1 MKILF
6 YGDSITDDSR
16 NREIDFKGS
25 SYGFGYVRAVAGKLL
40 SENPLKYEI
49 YNRGISGNRITD
61 LYSRVK
67 IHCWNLEPDVLSIL
81 IGVNDVWHEF
91 GGGRNGVDIKR
102 FEKVYRMLLEDT
114 KEVLPNVKI
123 LLIEPF
129 ILQGSATQAQWDLFL
144 QVKDYAKVVEKLAKE
159 YDTLYMP
166 LQEKFDQAAAQY
178 GAQAYLADGVHPTV
192 AGAQLIADEWIKIFK
207 REIDK

>member
-6 YGDSITDDSR
+6 YGDSITDASR
-16 NREIDFKGS
+16 NREVDFRDS
-25 SYGFGYVRAVAGKLL
+25 SYGFGYVRAVAGSLL
-40 SENPLKYEI
+40 SQHPLKYEI

-61 LYSRVK
+61 LYSRIK

-91 GGGRNGVDIKR
+91 GGGKNGVYIKR

-114 KEVLPNVKI
+114 KARLPNVKI
-123 LLIEPF
+123 ILMEPF
-129 ILQGSATQAQWDLFL
+129 VLQGTATQAQWNLFL

-159 YDTLYMP
+159 FSAIYIP
-166 LQEKFDQAAAQY
+166 LQEKFDKAAEQY
-178 GAQAYLADGVHPTV
+178 SAEAYLVDGVHPAI
-192 AGAQLIADEWIKIFK
+192 AGAQLIADEWVKVFK
-207 REIDK
+207 NEIDK

>member
-6 YGDSITDDSR
+6 YGDSITDASR
-16 NREIDFKGS
+16 NREVDFRDS
-25 SYGFGYVRAVAGKLL
+25 SYGFGYVRAVAGSLL
-40 SENPLKYEI
+40 SQHPLKYEI

-61 LYSRVK
+61 LYSRIK

-91 GGGRNGVDIKR
+91 GGGKNGVDIKR

-123 LLIEPF
+123 VLMEPF
-129 ILQGSATQAQWDLFL
+129 ILQGTATQAQWDLFL
-144 QVKDYAKVVEKLAKE
+144 QVKDYAKVVATLAKE
-159 YDTLYMP
+159 YNAIFVP
-166 LQEKFDQAAAQY
+166 LQEKFDKAAEQY
-178 GAQAYLADGVHPTV
+178 GAEAYLVDGVHPAI
-192 AGAQLIADEWIKIFK
+192 AGAQLIADEWVKAFK
-207 REIDK
+207 NEIDK